1 MIDTVIFD
9 FGNVLVGWDPYRA
22 YRGHTGADGR
32 VWSTADVDAFF
43 EEVGFAALNHEA
55 DAGRPFADIVAQVAR
70 TSPAR
75 AADLA
80 VYVERYAESLTG
92 PVPGSEALV
101 KDLAGLGMRLYGL
114 TNWSAETFRHAEPA
128 APAIG
133 LLEGVVVSGREGVAK
148 PDGRIFELLAA
159 RFDVDPARAVFLDD
173 KQENVDAARE
183 AGFTA
188 IRFTD
193 PGAARAGLRE
203 LGLDVPLVD

>member
-1 MIDTVIFD
+1 MSWSRWSEIRRGPSKIGGVRRSVIDTVIFD

-80 VYVERYAESLTG
+80 VYVEPAVLDRPGFGIDAELSSELQAALGRSDVDVVLLNRASPLLYHRVIRDGVCILSRLDTATTTREGYALSRYCDYL
-92 PVPGSEALV
+92 PQLRKIEALHR
-101 KDLAGLGMRLYGL
+101 ARI
-114 TNWSAETFRHAEPA
+114 ET
-128 APAIG
+128 
-133 LLEGVVVSGREGVAK
+133 GRF
-148 PDGRIFELLAA
+148 GR
-159 RFDVDPARAVFLDD
+159 
-173 KQENVDAARE
+173 
-183 AGFTA
+183 
-188 IRFTD
+188 
-193 PGAARAGLRE
+193 
-203 LGLDVPLVD
+203 